1 MVVIDWHTF
10 GDRVHLARRRLKLS
24 QEELAKRTGMSRN
37 YVSMIERGIADPG
50 YTIVVSL
57 CAYLGIQPPPDQT
70 ANVAMNVAK
79 PHESGEIAH
88 PDAET

>member
-1 MVVIDWHTF
+1 MLVIDWRTF

-57 CAYLGIQPPPDQT
+57 CAYLEIEPPPDYPADSTNNSQKDT
-70 ANVAMNVAK
+70 QPQK
-79 PHESGEIAH
+79 PHKRKR
-88 PDAET
+88 